1 MDINILCI
9 GDVVGRAGRA
19 VIQQTLPTLIKDH
32 NIEFVVCNAENSA
45 GGSGI
50 TPQIYKKLLDW
61 GVDVVTLGDHSFRKR
76 DIYETLDSSDT
87 ILRPI
92 NFTHQSV
99 GHGSCLMKTKSG
111 NATVAVCSIL
121 GQFNMH
127 THADNP
133 WEALD
138 TFAAQAEHAD
148 ISIIDFHAE
157 TTSEKIAMGWHAD
170 GKISIVFG
178 THTHVPTADAGVLPG
193 GTAFICDIGMT
204 GPYDSVL
211 GRRKDRVV
219 KHMVTQL
226 PQKFDVALTDPRMYA
241 LKVTVDTE
249 TGKAKHCQ
257 LLLTRCS
264 APSGGP
270 VDNDDFDKAFQRHGK
285 K

>member
-1 MDINILCI
+1 MELNILCI

-19 VIQQTLPTLIKDH
+19 VIQQTLPALITDH
-32 NIEFVVCNAENSA
+32 NIDFVVCNAENAA

-50 TPQIYKKLLDW
+50 TPQIVKKIIDW
-61 GVDVVTLGDHSFRKR
+61 GVDVVTLGDHSFRKK
-76 DIYETLDSSDT
+76 DIHETLDDEEI
-87 ILRPI
+87 ILRPV
-92 NFTHQSV
+92 NFPNRAV
-99 GHGSCLMKTKSG
+99 GHGTCLVKTKSG
-111 NATVAVCSIL
+111 KATVAVCSIL
-121 GQFNMH
+121 GQYNMH

-138 TFAAQAEHAD
+138 KFAAEAEHAD
-148 ISIIDFHAE
+148 ISIVDFHAE

-170 GKISIVFG
+170 GKVSVVFG
-178 THTHVPTADAGVLPG
+178 THTHVPTADSRVLPC
-193 GTAFICDIGMT
+193 GTAFICDVGMT

-241 LKVTVDTE
+241 LKVTVDTDS
-249 TGKAKHCQ
+249 GNAKSCQ
-257 LLLTRCS
+257 LLLTRCK